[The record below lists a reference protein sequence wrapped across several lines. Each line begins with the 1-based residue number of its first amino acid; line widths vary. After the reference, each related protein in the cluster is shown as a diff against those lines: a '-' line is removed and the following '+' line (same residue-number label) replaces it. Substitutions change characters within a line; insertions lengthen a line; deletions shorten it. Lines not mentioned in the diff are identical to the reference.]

1 MHQNKLPHDSRHLGV
16 PSGVP
21 KMISM
26 PEVHSAQTVHL
37 SCAKTNTT
45 SKWTKTSF
53 HMSHDTLESWS
64 TIGCAENDF
73 HARGTFDAKPCN
85 YVALRLTLP
94 PNGPKRASLGQHYL
108 GVRSGVPKII
118 SMPKVHSAQTVH
130 QSYAKTNTILK
141 WTKTSFHST
150 YIT

>member
-1 MHQNKLPHDSRHLGV
+1 M
-16 PSGVP
+16 P

-26 PEVHSAQTVHL
+26 TEVHSAQNVRL

-53 HMSHDTLESWS
+53 HMSHDNLESWS

-73 HARGTFDAKPCN
+73 HARGTFDAN
-85 YVALRLTLP
+85 RATMLRLLTLP
-94 PNGPKRASLGQHYL
+94 PNGPKRASLDQLYL

-130 QSYAKTNTILK
+130 LSYAETNTISK
-141 WTKTSFHST
+141 QNKTSFHST

>member
-1 MHQNKLPHDSRHLGV
+1 MIRHHPCPLGV
-16 PSGVP
+16 SSGAS

-26 PEVHSAQTVHL
+26 PMECSAQTVHL

-73 HARGTFDAKPCN
+73 HARGTFDAN
-85 YVALRLTLP
+85 RATILRLLTLP
-94 PNGPKRASLGQHYL
+94 PNGPKRASLDQHYL

-130 QSYAKTNTILK
+130 QYCAEINTISRWIETRFLL
-141 WTKTSFHST
+141 TNIS
-150 YIT
+150 